1 MIPEPQPEPL
11 PPHRLLT
18 QYYPDEPSRRKQVLA
33 WFDKS
38 ACDYDWITQA
48 LSFGSGSW
56 YRRQALLRAGL
67 TPGMRA
73 LDVAC
78 GTGALTTQ
86 VQRIVGRDGQV
97 LGLDPSTGMLFQ
109 GRSRGVRTLLR
120 GMAEALPF
128 SDGHFEFLSMGYAL
142 RHVADLRTTFREY
155 HRVLAPGGRLLI
167 LEITP
172 PRSRFSYRFL
182 ELYLGR
188 FIPLVASL
196 GRGGR
201 TSRDLMRYYWDTIA
215 NCVLPSVILA
225 ALQEAGFSR
234 VERRTEMALFS
245 EYTAVR

>member
-1 MIPEPQPEPL
+1 MTRLPATEPL

-18 QYYPDEPSRRKQVLA
+18 EYYPDEPSRRRQVLA

-48 LSFGSGSW
+48 VSFGSGNW

-67 TPGMRA
+67 APGMRA

-86 VQRIVGRDGQV
+86 AQRIVGPDGEV
-97 LGLDPSTGMLFQ
+97 HGLDPSTGMLLQ
-109 GRSRGVRTLLR
+109 GRSHGARSLLR
-120 GMAEALPF
+120 GMAEDLPF
-128 SDGHFEFLSMGYAL
+128 TDGSFDFLSMGYAL

-155 HRVLAPGGRLLI
+155 RRVLAPGGRLLI
-167 LEITP
+167 LEITS

-188 FIPLVASL
+188 IIPLMAGL

-215 NCVLPSVILA
+215 NCVKPPVILA
-225 ALQEAGFSR
+225 ALQEAGFSP
-234 VERRTEMALFS
+234 VERRAEMALFS

>member
-1 MIPEPQPEPL
+1 MTPEPL

-18 QYYPDEPSRRKQVLA
+18 EYYPDEPSRRQQVLA

-48 LSFGSGSW
+48 VSFGSGNW

-67 TPGMRA
+67 APGMRA

-86 VQRIVGRDGQV
+86 VQRILGLDGQV
-97 LGLDPSTGMLFQ
+97 HGLDPSTGMLLQ
-109 GRSRGVRTLLR
+109 GRGHGVRSLLR

-128 SDGHFEFLSMGYAL
+128 ADGSFDFLSMGYAL

-155 HRVLAPGGRLLI
+155 RRVLAPGGRLLI

-172 PRSRFSYRFL
+172 PRSRVSYTFL

-188 FIPLVASL
+188 IIPMVAGL

-215 NCVLPSVILA
+215 NCVEPAVILA
-225 ALQEAGFSR
+225 ALQEAGFSQ
-234 VERRTEMALFS
+234 VERRAEMGLFS
-245 EYTAVR
+245 EYTARR